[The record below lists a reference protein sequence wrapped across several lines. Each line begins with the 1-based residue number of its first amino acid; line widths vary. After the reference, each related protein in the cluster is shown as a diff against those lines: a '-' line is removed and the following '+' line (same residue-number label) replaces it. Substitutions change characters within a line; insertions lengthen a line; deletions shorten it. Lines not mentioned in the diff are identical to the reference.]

1 MIEEICKTDF
11 FSIINNYAMIFFVF
25 FKPYCTLQSCN
36 LLCSKNY
43 IEIYGTAF
51 YDLNQSIYELNL
63 QIISKIICEKKL
75 FDNKFFNLSS
85 FPRNS
90 KCANNHINLKINVTS
105 KISYD

>member
-36 LLCSKNY
+36 LLCNKNY

-51 YDLNQSIYELNL
+51 YDLNRSIYELNL
-63 QIISKIICEKKL
+63 QIISKIICEKNYL
-75 FDNKFFNLSS
+75 T
-85 FPRNS
+85 
-90 KCANNHINLKINVTS
+90 INFLIYRPFQEIQSVP
-105 KISYD
+105 III